1 MSSLNKVMLI
11 GNVGAAPEA
20 RVLQGGGAV
29 TNLAIA
35 TGRTWKD
42 KDSGEQKEKTEWHRV
57 IVYAKQAEFVTNFVG
72 KGAKVYIEGRIETR
86 KWTDKDGIEKYST
99 EVIADSMQMLGSRQG
114 MGGGSAAMDDAS
126 YGSAPAKTAASGAR
140 APAKQAPSMSDM
152 DDDIPF

>member
-86 KWTDKDGIEKYST
+86 KWTDKSGVEKFST
-99 EVIADSMQMLGSRQG
+99 EIIASEVKLLEKNSAEGST
-114 MGGGSAAMDDAS
+114 
-126 YGSAPAKTAASGAR
+126 P
-140 APAKQAPSMSDM
+140 KQAVKPGSFDDM
-152 DDDIPF
+152 ANDIPW

>member
-72 KGAKVYIEGRIETR
+72 KGSKVYIEGRIETR
-86 KWTDKDGIEKYST
+86 KWTDKSGVEKFST
-99 EVIADSMQMLGSRQG
+99 EIIASEVKLLEKKSAEGSTPKQSVKP
-114 MGGGSAAMDDAS
+114 GSFDD
-126 YGSAPAKTAASGAR
+126 
-140 APAKQAPSMSDM
+140 MNN
-152 DDDIPF
+152 DIPW

>member
-35 TGRTWKD
+35 TGRTWRD

-72 KGAKVYIEGRIETR
+72 KGSKVYIEGRIETR
-86 KWTDKDGIEKYST
+86 KWTDKSGVEKFST
-99 EVIADSMQMLGSRQG
+99 EIIASEVKLLEKKSAEGST
-114 MGGGSAAMDDAS
+114 
-126 YGSAPAKTAASGAR
+126 P
-140 APAKQAPSMSDM
+140 KQAVKPGSFDDM
-152 DDDIPF
+152 ENDIPW